1 MGPHPRRII
10 SLPRAPAAGAS
21 AAKASPTTPL
31 PPPAAPVTR
40 AALREP
46 SASLKSPSDAAAKA
60 TRRRKLN
67 EAIAWLSETYPS
79 VFGTVKPLALGIGK
93 QIWPQAKAAQIG
105 RRAFDDALKPRAC
118 SLSYLDALIADGAGR
133 CGLDGNV
140 VEPVSIE
147 HREHAIAMKA
157 EIVRI
162 KREGAEA
169 REDPRS

>member
-1 MGPHPRRII
+1 MGPHPRWII

-46 SASLKSPSDAAAKA
+46 SASLKRPSDAAAKA

-79 VFGTVKPLALGIGK
+79 VFGTVKPNRVFAMLDAHRLDHIAVETATPGAVGDERVEIGK
-93 QIWPQAKAAQIG
+93 
-105 RRAFDDALKPRAC
+105 RAC
-118 SLSYLDALIADGAGR
+118 APLQR
-133 CGLDGNV
+133 V
-140 VEPVSIE
+140 VERPAPDLGGLRLRPDLFADSE
-147 HREHAIAMKA
+147 RQ
-157 EIVRI
+157 RQ
-162 KREGAEA
+162 
-169 REDPRS
+169 